1 MLINGKP
8 FNPGELKTPI
18 VLAKKKI
25 TKPAGGFQKVEYE
38 FIADAKAK
46 WINVHGQEAW
56 LADAKGAIKAATVT
70 IRYRSD
76 VNETCVIMI
85 GSTVEE
91 VIDDHDILTG
101 WTFTGGE
108 IYEIVSMDNIQQLN
122 EYIEFKVK
130 RVTAG

>member
-8 FNPGELKTPI
+8 FNPGELKTSI
-18 VLAKKKI
+18 VLAKKMVPKN
-25 TKPAGGFQKVEYE
+25 AGGFQKVEYE
-38 FIADAKAK
+38 FITEVKGK

-56 LADAKGAIKAATVT
+56 LAQTKGAIKAATVT
-70 IRYRSD
+70 VRYRSD
-76 VNETCVIMI
+76 VDQTCVLVL

-91 VIDDHDILTG
+91 VIDEHDILLG

-108 IYEIVSMDNIQQLN
+108 VFEIVSMDNIQQLN

>member
-18 VLAKKKI
+18 VLAKKKLSKV
-25 TKPAGGFQKVEYE
+25 TGGFQKIEYE
-38 FIADAKAK
+38 LIAETKAK
-46 WINVHGQEAW
+46 WVNVHGQEAW
-56 LADAKGAIKAATVT
+56 LANAKGAIKAATITV
-70 IRYRSD
+70 RYRSD
-76 VNETCVIMI
+76 LDETCVIMI
-85 GSTVEE
+85 GMTVEE
-91 VIDDHDILTG
+91 VIDEQDVLTG

-108 IYEIVSMDNIQQLN
+108 VFEIISMDNIQQLN